1 MIPKAKEIDNQWGR
15 SK

>member
-15 SK
+15 SR